1 MYTSDIDRSKNSR
14 SAVAFLA
21 ASAFCGFFSSVYF
34 RYSHGVSS
42 DYMVFLSAVP
52 FVLGTLPYLLLYLLR
67 LRAPKRPIG
76 QIYNCG
82 VATLTT
88 GFCLAGIFEIY
99 GSECA
104 YVPIYFCIGTVLVA
118 AAFVWYLLT
127 LLKK

>member
-34 RYSHGVSS
+34 KYSHGVSS

-82 VATLTT
+82 VATLTV

-104 YVPIYFCIGTVLVA
+104 YVLIYFCVGAVLTA
-118 AAFVWYLLT
+118 IALLLYAVS